1 MNHRRYSITLALFI
15 LVLCAVS
22 VQAQSGRRQVKPPP
36 AAPIPTPTPE
46 PTPIPKKDDKEP
58 ELGFLV
64 GVDRINAPSSIP
76 LAFHRAAQLGCADRL
91 RSRST
96 AEVDAPHRD
105 MSRGEAIEKAKAST
119 NTYVVLLTL
128 DYDIAA
134 RSYDDIMLE
143 FVVFAP
149 KTAKV
154 MLTGR
159 SYLNSNRAGPVIV
172 GPTSRLPQGVF
183 RESWMRQ
190 AGEDAADRILK
201 KLQLGGPPPKMSY
214 SS

>member
-1 MNHRRYSITLALFI
+1 
-15 LVLCAVS
+15 
-22 VQAQSGRRQVKPPP
+22 
-36 AAPIPTPTPE
+36 
-46 PTPIPKKDDKEP
+46 
-58 ELGFLV
+58 
-64 GVDRINAPSSIP
+64 
-76 LAFHRAAQLGCADRL
+76 
-91 RSRST
+91 
-96 AEVDAPHRD
+96 

-172 GPTSRLPQGVF
+172 GPTTRLPQGVF

-201 KLQLGGPPPKMSY
+201 KLNLGGPPPKMSY